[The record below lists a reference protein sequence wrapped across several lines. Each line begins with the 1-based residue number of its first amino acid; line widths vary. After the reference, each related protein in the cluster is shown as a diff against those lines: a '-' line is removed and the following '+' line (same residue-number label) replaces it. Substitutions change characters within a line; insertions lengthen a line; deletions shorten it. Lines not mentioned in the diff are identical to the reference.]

1 MKSLNFDDS
10 IKKLNTF
17 FNDKEL
23 NDLYEQLESLI
34 EVINS
39 KPELS
44 PRLSLL
50 KELHENSPLK
60 DLNPL
65 INNEKVKF
73 LHERLE
79 TTTKKVS
86 TNPKLKLNIKLF
98 KEIQEKYISR
108 VQQLLN
114 EKFDNRAEEL
124 ESDNKII

>member
-10 IKKLNTF
+10 IKKLNTL

-23 NDLYEQLESLI
+23 NELYEKLNSLI

-44 PRLSLL
+44 PKLSLL

-65 INNEKVKF
+65 INNEKIKF

-86 TNPKLKLNIKLF
+86 TNPSLKLNIKLF
-98 KEIQEKYISR
+98 KEPKRGKLVSLGRLNFISLNQYI
-108 VQQLLN
+108 VIVIL
-114 EKFDNRAEEL
+114 
-124 ESDNKII
+124 

>member
-10 IKKLNTF
+10 IKKLNTL

-23 NDLYEQLESLI
+23 NELYEKLNSLI

-44 PRLSLL
+44 PKLSLL

-65 INNEKVKF
+65 INNEKIKF

-86 TNPKLKLNIKLF
+86 TNPSLKLNIKLF
-98 KEIQEKYISR
+98 FQFVLLKLHFLDNPIAIILL
-108 VQQLLN
+108 QQLLLIA
-114 EKFDNRAEEL
+114 F
-124 ESDNKII
+124 

>member
-1 MKSLNFDDS
+1 MKNLNFDDS

-23 NDLYEQLESLI
+23 NELYDQLESLI
-34 EVINS
+34 EVMNS

-44 PRLSLL
+44 PGLGLL
-50 KELHENSPLK
+50 KELHEKNPIR

-65 INNEKVKF
+65 VNNEKIKF
-73 LHERLE
+73 LHEQLE
-79 TTTKKVS
+79 TVTKKVS
-86 TNPKLKLNIKLF
+86 TNPSLKLNIKLF
-98 KEIQEKYISR
+98 KEIQEKYIGR

-114 EKFDNRAEEL
+114 EKFDNKAEEL